1 MYYVLYMQ
9 YYVLYMRK
17 TETLLRIL
25 LKERKIK

>member
-17 TETLLRIL
+17 TETSLRIL

>member
-17 TETLLRIL
+17 RETSLRIL